1 MVIAAPPA
9 KLRSQAGRNL
19 RVDWIELQYFI
30 SQEAIAATVR
40 VVKSVGIAG
49 AEGRD
54 QCANLVRLLDGK
66 HSMIHQPLYLI
77 QGIKSG

>member
-1 MVIAAPPA
+1 MVIAAPAA
-9 KLRSQAGRNL
+9 KLRRQAGGNL
-19 RVDWIELQYFI
+19 RVDWIELQYPI

-40 VVKSVGIAG
+40 VVKPVRIAG

-66 HSMIHQPLYLI
+66 HSMIHQFLHLF